1 MKLMLK
7 PRGFS
12 IKTANEQRN
21 FPPRPPTLPPPPP
34 LFPRIRLLMQ
44 FRETRVFFFYAMHRE
59 KYTPQPSLFLLA
71 KKE

>member
-21 FPPRPPTLPPPPP
+21 FPPRPPTLPPP

-44 FRETRVFFFYAMHRE
+44 FRETRFFLRNASRE
-59 KYTPQPSLFLLA
+59 IQPSLFLLA

>member
-21 FPPRPPTLPPPPP
+21 FPPRPPTLPPL

-59 KYTPQPSLFLLA
+59 KYTLQPSLFLLA

>member
-21 FPPRPPTLPPPPP
+21 FPPPTLPPP

-59 KYTPQPSLFLLA
+59 KYNLLFFFSQR
-71 KKE
+71 KSDE